1 MMKEFLFLCL
11 AFLFNQVAPIHS
23 QLVYPIVGQYKKK
36 SAQGMAIY
44 KDLAYLFSNGGMCRV

>member
-1 MMKEFLFLCL
+1 MMNKFLFLCL
-11 AFLFNQVAPIHS
+11 VFFFKQVMPIHS

-44 KDLAYLFSNGGMCRV
+44 NDLAYLFSDGGMCRV